1 MKGPLIVEADAAA
14 LSIRAAGWIAERIR
28 EAVDARGTCSVAVA
42 GGSTPRATFD
52 VLGGLSF
59 ADAVPWKSVEWYFG
73 DERAVPPHHP
83 QSNYRMV
90 MDTLFATRPGEQ
102 RRVFRMP
109 AEAPGADLGARE
121 YGRLLPDPVDLV
133 ILGMGEDGHTAS
145 LFPGSPALEERD
157 E

>member
-1 MKGPLIVEADAAA
+1 
-14 LSIRAAGWIAERIR
+14 
-28 EAVDARGTCSVAVA
+28 
-42 GGSTPRATFD
+42 
-52 VLGGLSF
+52 
-59 ADAVPWKSVEWYFG
+59 
-73 DERAVPPHHP
+73 
-83 QSNYRMV
+83 MV

-145 LFPGSPALEERD
+145 LFPGSPALAERAAKVAVVTGPKPPNPRLTATPRVIESARQLLVLASGAGKAD
-157 E
+157 AVARALEGPPDVVAVRAQLARHGTWLVDREAATLLRQRAPGLS